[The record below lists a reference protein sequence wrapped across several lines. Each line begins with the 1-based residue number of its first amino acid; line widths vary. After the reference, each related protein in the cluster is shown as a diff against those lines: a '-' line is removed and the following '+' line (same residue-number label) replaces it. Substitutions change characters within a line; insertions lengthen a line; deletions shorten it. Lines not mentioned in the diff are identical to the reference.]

1 MAALPRTSILRLDRR
16 GLRLDATI
24 DDPATRNAMSEAL
37 IADFEAVLD
46 TVRDDQSLR
55 MLVLRGANGVFCAG
69 ADLKGGRAQAAPDVA
84 ALNRRA
90 GLLYARLN
98 AHPAVVVAAIDGP
111 ALGGGLG
118 LACCADLVVG
128 TSRARFAMPET
139 RLGLP
144 PAQIAPYVIARI
156 GLPATRRLALTG
168 SAVDAEQAH
177 RLGLIDLPV
186 ETGEELDAA
195 LVALNAQIAGCA
207 PGALAATKALLID
220 CGTLV
225 PEAYADRAAALFA
238 ACFDGAE
245 GREGRAAFLEKRR
258 PDWAGQG

>member
-1 MAALPRTSILRLDRR
+1 MPMAALPTTRILRLGRQ

-24 DDPATRNAMSEAL
+24 DDPERRGAMSEAL
-37 IADFEAVLD
+37 IADFEALLAAVED
-46 TVRDDQSLR
+46 DRDLR
-55 MLVLRGANGVFCAG
+55 MLVLRGANGAFCAG
-69 ADLKGGRAQAAPDVA
+69 ADLKQATTDPA

-98 AHPAVVVAAIDGP
+98 ACPAVVVAAIDGP

-118 LACCADLVVG
+118 LACCADLVLG
-128 TSRARFAMPET
+128 TPRARFAMPET

-156 GLPATRRLALTG
+156 GLAATRRLALTG
-168 SAVDAEQAH
+168 MALDAGEAH

-186 ETGEELDAA
+186 EGEEALDAA
-195 LVALNAQIAGCA
+195 LAALTAQIERCA
-207 PGALAATKALLID
+207 PAALAATKKLLLECALA
-220 CGTLV
+220 V
-225 PEAYADRAAALFA
+225 PEDYADRAAALFA

-245 GREGRAAFLEKRR
+245 GREGMAAFLEKRP
-258 PDWAGQG
+258 PDWAGQS

>member
-1 MAALPRTSILRLDRR
+1 MSALPTTRILRLDRH

-24 DDPATRNAMSEAL
+24 DDPETRGAMSEAL
-37 IADFEAVLD
+37 IADLEAVLD
-46 TVRDDQSLR
+46 ATEDDPGLR
-55 MLVLRGANGVFCAG
+55 MLVLRGANGAFCAG
-69 ADLKGGRAQAAPDVA
+69 ADLKQATTDPA

-98 AHPAVVVAAIDGP
+98 AFPAVVIAAIDGP

-128 TSRARFAMPET
+128 TPRARFAMPET

-156 GLPATRRLALTG
+156 GLAATRRLALTG
-168 SAVDAEQAH
+168 TAVDAGEAH

-186 ETGEELDAA
+186 DDAEALDAA
-195 LVALNAQIAGCA
+195 LATLGAEIARCA
-207 PGALAATKALLID
+207 PGALAATKKLLLE
-220 CGTLV
+220 CSTAV
-225 PEAYADRAAALFA
+225 PEGYADRAAALFA
-238 ACFDGAE
+238 ACFDSAE
-245 GREGRAAFLEKRR
+245 GQEGMAAFLEKRR